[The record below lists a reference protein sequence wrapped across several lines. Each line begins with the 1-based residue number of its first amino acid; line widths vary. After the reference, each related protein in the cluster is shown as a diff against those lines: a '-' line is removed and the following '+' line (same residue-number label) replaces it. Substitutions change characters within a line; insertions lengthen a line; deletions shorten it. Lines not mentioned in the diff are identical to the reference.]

1 MRTTRLVGVAV
12 LALAITGFTTASA
25 ASRTVTINGR
35 LKWSSSMR
43 YCVAPRVGSVIC
55 VAARGT
61 SAGLGK
67 YEYARDAVGTGG
79 QTSDGCPQ
87 FSTRGW
93 LWVKGGKIAFSGAP
107 APTCGA
113 DPQQPGVSPDA
124 NYIVTFG
131 KGSGV
136 LAGAFGSATVLAVR
150 GVDVWDAKLT
160 LKRKVR

>member
-1 MRTTRLVGVAV
+1 MLTKRLVGVAV
-12 LALAITGFTTASA
+12 LALAITGYATAASS
-25 ASRTVTINGR
+25 SRTVTIKGR
-35 LKWSSSMR
+35 LKWGSSMR

-87 FSTRGW
+87 YTTRGW
-93 LWVKGGKIAFSGAP
+93 LWVKGGKIQFYGTP
-107 APTCGA
+107 APTCGKDA
-113 DPQQPGVSPDA
+113 QQPDVSPDA
-124 NYIVTFG
+124 NYVLTFR

-136 LAGAFGSATVLAVR
+136 LAGATGTATVLAAVS
-150 GVDVWDAKLT
+150 VDIWDAKLT
-160 LKRKVR
+160 VKHKLR